1 MISGDAMPAT
11 PLEPAVGRLTRR
23 RLLTGA
29 GALGAL
35 GLLTACGGGTGTSS
49 GAPPTSGGGFP
60 ITLEHRNGTTQLPA
74 APQRVVTVGYSDQDP
89 VLALGVRPVGV
100 TDWYGDYPDATWP
113 WAQDELGDARPAVMN
128 RGAFTGTP
136 NYQYEEIAAL
146 APDLIIGL
154 YTGMDDTQY
163 QTLSRIAPT
172 VGPPAGFP
180 EWGAPWQE
188 YTRLAG
194 RALGRPERADEL
206 IAGIDAQ
213 VAAARAANPQFAGR
227 TAVVAERTE
236 PGVSFVRSPNDQRS
250 QLLAAL
256 GFTIPAEI
264 GQLAGDQD
272 GASISDEQMGLL
284 DRDVLLWNT
293 GFSPEVRPE
302 VEAAPLYSQ
311 LGVVRAGR
319 SLFVEDPMVSA
330 AWTWGTV
337 LSLPS
342 VVDAL
347 VKQLAGAMA

>member
-1 MISGDAMPAT
+1 MPAT
-11 PLEPAVGRLTRR
+11 LREPVLDRITRR

-35 GLLTACGGGTGTSS
+35 GLVTACGGATDSATGASPASGT
-49 GAPPTSGGGFP
+49 GGFP
-60 ITLEHRNGTTQLPA
+60 LSVEHRNGTTRIPA

-100 TDWYGDYPDATWP
+100 TDWYGDHPYATWP
-113 WAQDELGDARPAVMN
+113 WAQDELGDAQPVVMN
-128 RGAFTGTP
+128 RGTFTGTP
-136 NYQYEEIAAL
+136 EYRYEEIAAM

-154 YTGMDDTQY
+154 YTGMDATQY
-163 QTLSRIAPT
+163 ETLSRIAPT

-206 IAGIDAQ
+206 IAGIDARL
-213 VAAARAANPQFAGR
+213 AAARAAHPQFEGR
-227 TAVVAERTE
+227 SAVVAERNE
-236 PGVSFVRSPNDQRS
+236 PGLSFVRSPNDQRS
-250 QLLAAL
+250 QLVAAL
-256 GFTIPAEI
+256 GFTIPPEI

-272 GASISDEQMGLL
+272 GATISDEQMGLL

-319 SLFVEDPMVSA
+319 SIFVEDPMVSA

-337 LSLPS
+337 LSLPGVIDS
-342 VVDAL
+342 L
-347 VKQLAGAMA
+347 VAQLAAAVR